1 MKIQSDIFPCHVSVA
16 PATFEDGNLDLLQSH
31 PQQDGAFYI
40 QTARVIVITND
51 VDVPMVVIATDSPDG
66 AQIVFQESIQ
76 EFIKNP
82 KQEEDS
88 KVKTSSGKMLA
99 FKKDTNCGCG
109 SRLRSWN
116 PYRTLSS
123 TKDPSA

>member
-1 MKIQSDIFPCHVSVA
+1 MKIQSDIVPCHVSVA

>member
-1 MKIQSDIFPCHVSVA
+1 MQIQYDIFPCHVSVA
-16 PATFEDGNLDLLQSH
+16 PSTFQDGDLELLHSH
-31 PQQDGAFYI
+31 PVQDGAFYL
-40 QTARVIVITND
+40 QTARVLVLTND

-66 AQIVFQESIQ
+66 AQIVFQESIV

-88 KVKTSSGKMLA
+88 KVKTTSGKMLA

-116 PYRTLSS
+116 PYRTLTS
-123 TKDPSA
+123 TKDPIV

>member
-1 MKIQSDIFPCHVSVA
+1 MKIQADIFPSHVSVA
-16 PATFEDGNLDLLQSH
+16 PATLNDGDLTSLQSH
-31 PQQDGAFYI
+31 PTQDGAFYL
-40 QTARVIVITND
+40 QTARVLVLTND
-51 VDVPMVVIATDSPDG
+51 VDVLMVVIAQDSPEG

-76 EFIKNP
+76 EYIP
-82 KQEEDS
+82 SVKQEEDS
-88 KVKTSSGKMLA
+88 KIKTSSGKMLA